1 MTREE
6 LQHIAPK
13 LTAIKDKGT
22 GMFVPASYFEN
33 FTLEVGEKQ
42 TLLKDVTPGLIVPK
56 EYFDSVE
63 DKVFQSLQKDDIS
76 FVKTKEQKKTATKRK
91 IKSLWISVAIA
102 ASLALFVVLQN
113 PFEKK
118 ESITIVDIEMW
129 INEGELDLSSNELA
143 AVLEEDVE
151 SLNVENSLNEE
162 EIEEYLLEEMSSFEY
177 Y

>member
-13 LTAIKDKGT
+13 LAALKEKGT
-22 GMFVPASYFEN
+22 GMFVPDSYFEN
-33 FTLEVGEKQ
+33 FTVAVGEKQ
-42 TLLKDVTPGLIVPK
+42 ALLKGVRPGLIVPK

-63 DKVFQSLQKDDIS
+63 DKVFQSLQKDDTS
-76 FVKTKEQKKTATKRK
+76 FVINKEQKKKATKPI
-91 IKSLWISVAIA
+91 IKSLWISVAVA

-129 INEGELDLSSNELA
+129 IDEGELDLSSYELA

-151 SLNVENSLNEE
+151 SLNIQNSLNEE
-162 EIEEYLLEEMSSFEY
+162 EIEEYLLEEMSSYEFY
-177 Y
+177 